1 MPSPLEKF
9 DIGFLLR
16 KDDDPTIE
24 RTEKIRFIIHV
35 QGIFLLVLSLVLIAV
50 AFTKEEKVLYFAAN
64 DKTDPKVIWGM
75 AMPNHTNQAIL
86 SWIGSAASDI
96 LNFGFHNVQQRLYE
110 NRRYFTDKG
119 WESFSAAIERS
130 KIVEK
135 IVEKQQ
141 VLTAAPVGAP
151 VIINVKDGIA
161 GPEWTVQIPFTVTVL
176 SGKQTQAQRR
186 ILTVVIVRVHPSK
199 NLSGL
204 GINNWVETN
213 A

>member
-1 MPSPLEKF
+1 MPSLLEKF
-9 DIGFLLR
+9 DIPALLSNG
-16 KDDDPTIE
+16 DSSIE
-24 RTEKIRFIIHV
+24 RVDKIRYILRI
-35 QGIFLLVLSLVLIAV
+35 QSILLLVLSLVLIAV
-50 AFTKEEKVLYFAAN
+50 AFTKEEKVLYLAAN
-64 DKTDPKVIWGM
+64 DKADPKVILSM
-75 AMPNHTNQAIL
+75 IMPNHTDQAIL

-110 NRRYFTDKG
+110 NQRYFTDKG

-151 VIINVKDGIA
+151 VITNVKEGIA
-161 GPEWTVQIPFTVTVL
+161 GPEWTVQIPFTITVL

-186 ILTVVIVRVHPSK
+186 ILSVVIVRVHPSK

-204 GINNWVETN
+204 GINNWIEIN